1 MTRRSGL
8 YLAEIRQP
16 KLEEGISLDM
26 EIKCTIMQLKN
37 SGERLIMT
45 HQILQKLLNY
55 TSGGQNSLR
64 RLMRAS

>member
-26 EIKCTIMQLKN
+26 EIKCTIMP
-37 SGERLIMT
+37 LIWRKI
-45 HQILQKLLNY
+45 HNDSSDPVKAFKLHIQR
-55 TSGGQNSLR
+55 SK
-64 RLMRAS
+64 